1 MNCLE
6 FHREKLADP
15 RRLSAEAR
23 AHARACANCAAF
35 APSVAEGAARNDPLY
50 PALPGRRRHGLAYR
64 LRNARRPC
72 DADPGSGK
80 AAARDAIGVG
90 WRLERDGAA
99 GRWRLL
105 RHRHSLCRRDL
116 ALRAHPRG
124 AHRLEQEGT
133 ILMEHKVK
141 PSPRLEPLAASHS
154 PELKENF
161 EAVAKN
167 LGFVPNSLLIMQRKP
182 KLVKALSQLLGAI
195 WDPQGEVDRG
205 FKRLVAHVAS
215 RTAGCQYCMAHT
227 ADGAL
232 YFGVDEQKLAA
243 VWEFRTSPLF
253 SEGERVA
260 LDFAIAAASV
270 PNGVTDDMFAELR
283 KHWNEGQIVE
293 IVGVIATFGFL
304 NRWNDTMGTPLEAE
318 PMAVGE
324 RFLAPRG
331 WSAGKHARR
340 A

>member
-1 MNCLE
+1 
-6 FHREKLADP
+6 
-15 RRLSAEAR
+15 
-23 AHARACANCAAF
+23 
-35 APSVAEGAARNDPLY
+35 
-50 PALPGRRRHGLAYR
+50 
-64 LRNARRPC
+64 
-72 DADPGSGK
+72 
-80 AAARDAIGVG
+80 
-90 WRLERDGAA
+90 
-99 GRWRLL
+99 
-105 RHRHSLCRRDL
+105 
-116 ALRAHPRG
+116 
-124 AHRLEQEGT
+124 
-133 ILMEHKVK
+133 MEHKVK
-141 PSPRLEPLAASHS
+141 SSPRLQPLAASHS
-154 PELKENF
+154 LELKENF

-182 KLVKALSQLLGAI
+182 KLVRALSQLLGAI

-232 YFGVDEQKLAA
+232 HFGVDEKKLAA

-270 PNGVTDDMFAELR
+270 PNGVTDDMFAGLR
-283 KHWNEGQIVE
+283 KHWSENQIVE
-293 IVGVIATFGFL
+293 IVAVIATFGFL

>member
-1 MNCLE
+1 ME
-6 FHREKLADP
+6 Q
-15 RRLSAEAR
+15 
-23 AHARACANCAAF
+23 
-35 APSVAEGAARNDPLY
+35 
-50 PALPGRRRHGLAYR
+50 
-64 LRNARRPC
+64 
-72 DADPGSGK
+72 K
-80 AAARDAIGVG
+80 A
-90 WRLERDGAA
+90 
-99 GRWRLL
+99 
-105 RHRHSLCRRDL
+105 
-116 ALRAHPRG
+116 
-124 AHRLEQEGT
+124 
-133 ILMEHKVK
+133 K

-154 PELKENF
+154 PELKQNF

-195 WDPQGEVDRG
+195 WDPESEVDRG

-227 ADGAL
+227 AEGAL
-232 YFGVDEQKLAA
+232 HFGVNEKKLAG

-270 PNGVTDDMFAELR
+270 PNGD
-283 KHWNEGQIVE
+283 WSEGQIVE

-324 RFLAPRG
+324 QFLAPRG